1 MQGMTDGEDGALLIA
16 TTGAVMRPA
25 AEKAEVVYPFPAARQ
40 GFRVLRMLRDRDGG
54 LWVGPAGRGIVHI
67 HQGRTDVFSQL
78 DGLSGDDIYD
88 LFEDREGNIWVGT
101 INGLD
106 RFRELPVVT
115 YSRNQGLSEIPW
127 AGLIAPR
134 DGSIWFATLNGLNRL
149 NQAQVT
155 VYSRHRAGAGVRE
168 IADSGLPEEGVGSL
182 FQDSRGRIW
191 VSTLT
196 GIGYMEKNRFIPTC
210 GSRRVRG
217 LPHRGHLG
225 ESVDRQPRP
234 RSLPI
239 VAT

>member
-1 MQGMTDGEDGALLIA
+1 
-16 TTGAVMRPA
+16 MRL
-25 AEKAEVVYPFPAARQ
+25 AEGKAEVVCPFPTARQ

-54 LWVGPAGRGIVHI
+54 LWVGPAGRGIVHL

-88 LFEDREGNIWVGT
+88 LFEDLEGNIWVGT

-127 AGLIAPR
+127 AGLIATR
-134 DGSIWFATLNGLNRL
+134 DGSIWFATLDGLNRL

-155 VYSRHRAGAGVRE
+155 VYRRHRASAGVRE
-168 IADSGLPEEGVGSL
+168 IADSGLPDEGLGSL

-196 GIGYMEKNRFIPTC
+196 GIGYMEKNRFIPTAAPGGFV
-210 GSRRVRG
+210 GSLTEDTTGNLWIANRDLG
-217 LPHRGHLG
+217 LFR
-225 ESVDRQPRP
+225 
-234 RSLPI
+234 I

>member
-1 MQGMTDGEDGALLIA
+1 METRTAEFYSAAGLQSGRMEGVTDGEDAALLIA
-16 TTGAVMRPA
+16 TTGAVMRL
-25 AEKAEVVYPFPAARQ
+25 AEGKAEVVCPFPTARQ

-54 LWVGPAGRGIVHI
+54 LWVGPAGRGIVHV

-88 LFEDREGNIWVGT
+88 LFEDLEGNIWVGT

-127 AGLIAPR
+127 AGLIATR
-134 DGSIWFATLNGLNRL
+134 DGSIWFATLDGLNRL

-155 VYSRHRAGAGVRE
+155 VYRRHRASAGVRE
-168 IADSGLPEEGVGSL
+168 IADSGLPDEGMGSV
-182 FQDSRGRIW
+182 FQDSWGRIG

-196 GIGYMEKNRFIPTC
+196 GFGYMEKYRFIPTYA
-210 GSRRVRG
+210 
-217 LPHRGHLG
+217 
-225 ESVDRQPRP
+225 PRP
-234 RSLPI
+234 FAGSL
-239 VAT
+239 